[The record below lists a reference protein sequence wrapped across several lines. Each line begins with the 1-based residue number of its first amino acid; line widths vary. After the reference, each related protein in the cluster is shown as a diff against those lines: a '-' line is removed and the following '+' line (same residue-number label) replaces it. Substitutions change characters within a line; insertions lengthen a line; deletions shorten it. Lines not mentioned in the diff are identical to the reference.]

1 MIRPPWDGVA
11 FSEADDGDLRGD
23 LGARH
28 RLSDLT
34 RRRRRL
40 GNGSPGS
47 WSGRDRGR
55 HTWRCRP
62 CRRHVDRASEGCPSP
77 CSPPIASGWSSVP
90 PGAVGVAHSGW
101 RGAAAGVVTAL
112 RESMADA
119 GHEPER
125 ARHRPRHRPLLLRG
139 RPGGDREVP
148 TTSTETTWGTASVD
162 LNQAVLSE
170 LPGIEVWVS
179 GACTFHEPGWFSH
192 RKDATGHRLATL
204 GWLP

>member
-28 RLSDLT
+28 RLSD
-34 RRRRRL
+34 RL
-40 GNGSPGS
+40 AVDDAWATVRQIHGRDVIAVDSPGDAGPADAI
-47 WSGRDRGR
+47 WTARRGL
-55 HTWRCRP
+55 
-62 CRRHVDRASEGCPSP
+62 
-77 CSPPIASGWSSVP
+77 PISVFTADCVGVVLSA

-112 RESMADA
+112 RESMTDA

-125 ARHRPRHRPLLLRG
+125 AAIGPAIGPCCF
-139 RPGGDREVP
+139 EVGP
-148 TTSTETTWGTASVD
+148 EVIERFETSTQTTWGTASID
-162 LNQAVLSE
+162 LNEAVLRE
-170 LPGIEVWVS
+170 LPGIEVWMS